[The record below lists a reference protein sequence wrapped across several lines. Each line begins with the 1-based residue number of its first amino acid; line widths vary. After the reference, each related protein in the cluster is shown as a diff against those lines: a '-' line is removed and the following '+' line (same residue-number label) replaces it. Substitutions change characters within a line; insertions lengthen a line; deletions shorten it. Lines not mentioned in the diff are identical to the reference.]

1 MKCLICFEEI
11 VAQVSWNQ
19 FLLPQKNRKVCEGC
33 TDKLKRIDQ
42 IGCPKCGREDA
53 HGICYDCERWE
64 QSDVYAGCL
73 EKNVAVYA
81 YNEFAKEIVAKW
93 KYRGDFILSQVFA
106 EAVQTTY
113 HQHFRDV
120 GADVAVIPLSE
131 QRLLERGFNQSDA
144 VIQLLG
150 LDSYNF
156 FTRRESEKQSKRGR
170 RERMEAGNPFE
181 LVRGSSRPVLL
192 VDDIYTTGM
201 TVRHLALLL
210 KRAGCPAVY
219 SFTLFR

>member
-1 MKCLICFEEI
+1 M
-11 VAQVSWNQ
+11 
-19 FLLPQKNRKVCEGC
+19 
-33 TDKLKRIDQ
+33 KRIDQ
-42 IGCPKCGREDA
+42 IGCPRCGREDA
-53 HGICYDCERWE
+53 RGICYDCERWE
-64 QSDVYAGCL
+64 QSNVYAGVL

-93 KYRGDFILSQVFA
+93 KYRGDFILIRAFA

-113 HQHFRDV
+113 HQHYRDV

-144 VIQLLG
+144 IIQMLG
-150 LDSYNF
+150 FDSHDF

-181 LVRGSSRPVLL
+181 LVRGVTGPVVL

-201 TVRHLALLL
+201 TVRHLAMLL
-210 KRAGCPAVY
+210 KEAGCPAVY